1 MLTRWHYCFVCFAL
15 LGLSYPWVLLISVQL
30 LKRKPCLMYL
40 MRATS
45 QVPVTMRK
53 LLLILNPN
61 FAVPGSNRRR
71 QEDISYGMFIN
82 YLREVAGKCTL

>member
-1 MLTRWHYCFVCFAL
+1 
-15 LGLSYPWVLLISVQL
+15 
-30 LKRKPCLMYL
+30 MYL